1 MPFPARSLLSLLL
14 LAALFAG
21 SRGAHAD
28 LAVGAVAPAFE
39 LQDLDGKAVTLAD
52 FRGKTVVLEWIN
64 PNCPVS
70 RGYADRQVMA
80 RTAAAHP
87 EVVWLAINS
96 TARNHADYL
105 PAAEH
110 QAYNSKQGIHYPV
123 LYDTSGE
130 VGRAYGA
137 KTTPHMFVIDAD
149 GRLAYNGAIDSG
161 PGADNLNYVD
171 AALTA
176 LASGKRP
183 EPSTTKPM
191 GCSVKY
197 IACMERSSLPAS
209 LRVTC

>member
-1 MPFPARSLLSLLL
+1 MPFPARSLRSLLL

-70 RGYADRQVMA
+70 RGYAERKVMVQ
-80 RTAAAHP
+80 TAAAHP
-87 EVVWLAINS
+87 EAVWLAINS
-96 TARNHADYL
+96 TSKSHPDFL
-105 PAAEH
+105 TPAAH
-110 QAYNSKQGIHYPV
+110 KSYDVKHAIAYPV
-123 LYDTSGE
+123 LYDTSGD
-130 VGRAYGA
+130 VGRAYCA
-137 KTTPHMFVIDAD
+137 KTTPHMFIID
-149 GRLAYNGAIDSG
+149 GNGKLVYNGAIDSG
-161 PGADNLNYVD
+161 PGATSTNYVD

-176 LASGKRP
+176 LAAGKNP
-183 EPSTTKPM
+183 DPATTRPM

-197 IACMERSSLPAS
+197 
-209 LRVTC
+209 